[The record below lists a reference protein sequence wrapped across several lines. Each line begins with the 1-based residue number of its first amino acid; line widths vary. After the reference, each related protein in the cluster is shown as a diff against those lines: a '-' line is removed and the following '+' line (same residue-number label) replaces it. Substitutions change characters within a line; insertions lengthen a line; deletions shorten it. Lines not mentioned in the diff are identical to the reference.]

1 MRRTATTLLCALAL
15 LLAFGVVLLYSASA
29 VRGRNPQFYLE
40 RQLAWLAAGLA
51 VGWLMVRVDYHVWR
65 RPLFQIVIGVLLLA
79 GLLAV
84 FAFDRTHGS
93 HRWLPLGPFRLQ
105 PSEFAKVGIVI
116 LLAAWFDRI
125 GPRARTFWR
134 GAVVPGLMLAVVLGL
149 LVKAPDFGATLV
161 TGVVGL
167 TLMLAAGTRWLYLA
181 LGSLGGIG
189 LGGLLLWLDPVR
201 RPRLEVFFDM
211 LRGRATESAEAHQLV
226 QSINAFIA
234 GGPWGVGL
242 NNSIQKYHYL
252 PEAHTDFIFAI
263 AGEEFGLIATLGVVL
278 LFTVLLVC
286 GVAVALRADDRFGRL
301 VALGA
306 TVLLIFSQGFNIG
319 VVTGR
324 LPTKGLA
331 LPFISYG
338 GSSLIASLMAVGLI
352 VSVAIRVGSDETRPM
367 RNALQRI

>member
-29 VRGRNPQFYLE
+29 VQGGNPQFYLE
-40 RQLAWLAAGLA
+40 RQLMWLAAGLA
-51 VGWLMVRVDYHVWR
+51 AGWLMVRVDYHVWR
-65 RPLFQIVIGVLLLA
+65 HAALQIAIALLLLG

-84 FAFDRTHGS
+84 FAFDKTHGS
-93 HRWLPLGPFRLQ
+93 HRWLPLGPFKLQ
-105 PSEFAKVGIVI
+105 PSEFAKVGIII

-134 GAVVPGLMLAVVLGL
+134 GAVAPGMMLAIVLGL
-149 LVKAPDFGATLV
+149 LLKAPDFGATLV
-161 TGVVGL
+161 TGVVGM
-167 TLMLAAGTRWLYLA
+167 TLMLAAGTRWLYLVA
-181 LGSLGGIG
+181 GGLSGLG

-201 RPRLEVFFDM
+201 RPRLDVFFDM
-211 LRGRATESAEAHQLV
+211 LRGHETQSDQAHQLT

-234 GGPWGVGL
+234 GGPWGVGI
-242 NNSIQKYHYL
+242 NNSIQKYQYL

-263 AGEEFGLIATLGVVL
+263 AGEEFGLVATLGVVL

-286 GVAVALRADDRFGRL
+286 GVAIALRAEDRFGRL

-306 TVLLIFSQGFNIG
+306 TVMLIFAQGFNVG

-352 VSVAIRVGSDETRPM
+352 VSVAIRVGSEETKPM